1 MSGPG
6 TVTMLFTDLVGSTE
20 MLSRLGDDAAER
32 VRRSHFRLLRNAV
45 ASRGGLEVKNLG
57 DGLMVIFPS
66 AVDAIS
72 CAVGMQQAVQ
82 RHNRDQDPDEH
93 LMVRIGL
100 NAGEPIRDEEDYF
113 GTSVAVAKRLC
124 DAADGGQIVVSEVVR
139 SLVGTRGAHDFQ
151 ALGALDLKGVAGQVD
166 AWEVAWQATM
176 APVRALPA
184 ALTAEYPT
192 AFVGRDDA
200 LAELKRAWTD
210 AAGGRR
216 RTVMLAGEPGI
227 GKTRAATELARFVHE
242 QGGTVLYGH
251 SDEEG
256 VIPYQPFVEALT
268 ALVNSWPATDVAGRL
283 GDSTIALARLVPDIL
298 AYSPAPPPSPIS
310 DPETERYRLFEAVRF
325 ALREASVEAPL
336 LLVLD
341 DLHWADKPTLL
352 LLLHLLRAA
361 GESPL
366 MILGTYRDV
375 ELDRRHPLAEVLAG
389 LRREQSY
396 HRIALRGLS
405 SDAVR
410 EMLESLA
417 RHEMDEGGARF
428 AEGVHQETEGNPFF
442 IEEIVRHLIET
453 GALYRSAD
461 GRWVSD
467 VTTAAEFDIPE
478 GVREVIGRRLT
489 RLSGEANTALANA
502 AVLGRR
508 FEFSVL
514 EPMTGLSEDALLTA
528 IDEALEHQL
537 IAEAAGNGQVLY
549 TFSHALVRQTLYD
562 ELSLPRKQ
570 RLHLKAAQALE
581 AVHERDLDSQVAA
594 LAGHYRLAG
603 AAADPDTAIDYML
616 KAAAAAAE
624 LSAYDDAAVHLE
636 AALELMDEKG
646 SDPAL
651 RAAVLLR
658 MGDLMQVTGID
669 LVKGVDYLTEALR
682 IYEELGDA
690 ERQAQAHSRLG
701 RNKSSHQVDGV
712 MDVPAAVEHFRV
724 ALELLPDAPVR
735 ATHGYIHYGLASTA
749 IFMATSEQGLDSAR
763 AALEIGEQLD
773 NESLRLNAVVVEGWH
788 LFQLG
793 RIKEG
798 IDIIEAAW
806 QEADATNQVVPA
818 FFAVWLRVSAANF
831 MWDYPTCILW
841 AERELAA
848 PRLAQAPQQ
857 REELVQ
863 ALIQAN
869 TQLSAEGARRWFAD
883 AGDYFRD
890 WGQGELEFQ
899 AGDLAAASDHFSSAG
914 VRCLRMGDQIAHM
927 GSVGFGGMVAY
938 YRGDAQKTDALLNDY
953 LRLAQER
960 NTPIFQPWAQSYL
973 GLSHAEGGDLE
984 GATHV
989 LNQARQLMAP
999 RLDEWHGR
1007 PAVTHRLAGVL
1018 AAMRGDRE
1026 EAEREFAAAMRL
1038 WDQYPAH
1045 IEAMETLRLWGRSLR
1060 RYGDLTGA
1068 NEKFDAAIA
1077 ELQELGAGQPWFDR
1091 IERERA
1097 AAD

>member
-1 MSGPG
+1 
-6 TVTMLFTDLVGSTE
+6 MLFTDLVGSTE
-20 MLSRLGDDAAER
+20 MLSRLGDDAAEQ
-32 VRRSHFRLLRNAV
+32 VRRAHFRLLRNAV
-45 ASRGGLEVKNLG
+45 SSRGGQEVKNLG

-66 AVDAIS
+66 AVDAIA

-82 RHNRDQDPDEH
+82 RHNRDQDPDQQ
-93 LMVRIGL
+93 LAVRIGL

-113 GTSVAVAKRLC
+113 GTSVTVAKRLC
-124 DAADGGQIVVSEVVR
+124 DVADGGQILVSEVVR
-139 SLVGTRGAHDFQ
+139 SLVGTRGAHDFV
-151 ALGALDLKGVAGQVD
+151 ALGPLDLKGVAGQVE
-166 AWEVAWQATM
+166 AWEVGWQATM
-176 APVRALPA
+176 APVRTLPA

-227 GKTRAATELARFVHE
+227 GKTRAATEFARFVHE

-268 ALVNSWPATDVAGRL
+268 TLINSWPATDVAGRL
-283 GDSTIALARLVPDIL
+283 GDSTIALGRLVPDIL
-298 AYSPAPPPSPIS
+298 AFSPAAAPSPSS
-310 DPETERYRLFEAVRF
+310 DPETERYRLFEAVRLV
-325 ALREASVEAPL
+325 LRESSVEAPM

-341 DLHWADKPTLL
+341 DLHWADKPSLL

-396 HRIALRGLS
+396 HRIVLRGLS

-417 RHEMDEGGARF
+417 RHEMDEGGTRF
-428 AEGVHQETEGNPFF
+428 ADGVHQETEGNPFF

-467 VTTAAEFDIPE
+467 VTTTAGFDIPE

-508 FEFSVL
+508 FEFTVL
-514 EPMTGLSEDALLTA
+514 EPMTGLSEDALLSA
-528 IDEALEHQL
+528 IDEALEHRL
-537 IAEAAGNGQVLY
+537 IVEAAGNGQVLY
-549 TFSHALVRQTLYD
+549 SFSHALVRQTLYD

-570 RLHLKAAQALE
+570 RLHLKAALALE
-581 AVHERDLDSQVAA
+581 TVHERDIDSQVAA

-603 AAADPDTAIDYML
+603 AAADPDKAIEYML
-616 KAAAAAAE
+616 KAAAASAE
-624 LSAYDDAAVHLE
+624 LFAYEDAAAHLE
-636 AALELMDEKG
+636 AALELMEEKG

-669 LVKGVDYLTEALR
+669 LVKGIDHLTEALS
-682 IYEELGDA
+682 IYHELGDV
-690 ERQAQAHSRLG
+690 EREAQVHSRLG
-701 RNKSSHQVDGV
+701 RNKSSHPVDGV
-712 MDVPAAVEHFRV
+712 MDVPAAVEHFRI
-724 ALELLPDAPVR
+724 ALELLPDAPLR
-735 ATHGYIHYGLASTA
+735 ATHGYIHYGLASAA
-749 IFMATSEQGLDSAR
+749 IFTATSERGLASAR
-763 AALEIGEQLD
+763 AALEIAEQLE
-773 NESLRLNAVVVEGWH
+773 NESLRLNAVVLEGWH

-793 RIKEG
+793 QIREG
-798 IDIIEAAW
+798 IEIIEKAW
-806 QEADATNQVVPA
+806 EEADAKNQVVPA
-818 FFAVWLRVSAANF
+818 FFAAWLRAITANF
-831 MWDYPTCILW
+831 LWDYPTCIRW

-848 PRLAQAPQQ
+848 PRSAQAPQQ
-857 REELVQ
+857 QVELVQ
-863 ALIQAN
+863 ALMQAN
-869 TQLSAEGARRWFAD
+869 TQLSAEATRQWSAD
-883 AGDYFRD
+883 AGDYFKD
-890 WGQGELEFQ
+890 WNLGELAFQ
-899 AGDLAAASDHFSSAG
+899 AGDLAAASDQFSSAG
-914 VRCLRMGDQIAHM
+914 DRCLRMGDEIAHM
-927 GSVGFGGMVAY
+927 GTVGFRGMVAF
-938 YRGDAQKTDALLNDY
+938 YRGDLSEAVTVLSDY
-953 LRLAQER
+953 LRRSDEKT
-960 NTPIFQPWAQSYL
+960 TPIFQPWARGYL
-973 GLSHAEGGDLE
+973 GLSYVERGDLASGQE
-984 GATHV
+984 ELRKA
-989 LNQARQLMAP
+989 QELMAP
-999 RLDEWHGR
+999 NLDQWHGR

-1018 AAMRGDRE
+1018 AAARGDRE
-1026 EAEREFAAAMRL
+1026 DAEREFSASMRL
-1038 WDQYPAH
+1038 WEQYPAH
-1045 IEAMETLRLWGRSLR
+1045 FEAMETLRLWGRTLR
-1060 RYGDLTGA
+1060 RLGDPNGA
-1068 NEKFDAAIA
+1068 TEKFDAAIA

-1097 AAD
+1097 AKD